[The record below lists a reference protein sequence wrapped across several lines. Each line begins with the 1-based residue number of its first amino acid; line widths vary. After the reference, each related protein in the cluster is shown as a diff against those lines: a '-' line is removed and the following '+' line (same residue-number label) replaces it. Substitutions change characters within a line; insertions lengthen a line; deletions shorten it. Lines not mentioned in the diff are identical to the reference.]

1 MPVIRNALL
10 GLALA
15 CMAPLASAADPITI
29 IWPAPPGGG
38 GDIYFRIL
46 AKVIERDAGV
56 PVVVT
61 NISGAGGSIGVAKM
75 VASRPDGTTLAGA
88 WTGPISIAPHTL
100 GVSYTPADYIP
111 VMQFSSAPYVLCT
124 QAAFPAS
131 TGAELLGVLKK
142 APNKYTFG
150 TDGPGGMG
158 QLAATRIFLAAGIT
172 QRDIPYKGAGES
184 SVALLGGHVDIY
196 AIEIEDNHVPSR
208 FPEPTTNGQKAPS
221 RHADIVSA
229 AEQVGKLKAAVAAR
243 RDPDTVIV
251 ARTSAFDELAM
262 PEAPERIRAY
272 SDTGVEALMF
282 PNLPNG
288 RASIEAI
295 SKATRL
301 PLFLLRMPADAVAD
315 PAFLAA
321 NRVLIRYVEQSPYA
335 MAVKAIHDGLKHL
348 KDGGAP
354 AELKPRQASAELL
367 RAVDRTEEF
376 RKWQQAFLRD

>member
-10 GLALA
+10 GLALT

-75 VASRPDGTTLAGA
+75 VASRPDGTTLAGV

-124 QAAFPAS
+124 QAAFPAN

-196 AIEIEDNHVPSR
+196 AGTIPTILAFVKSGAVKCLLLTAAKRAPALPATTTLSDIGIPSEETMLWRAIFVPR
-208 FPEPTTNGQKAPS
+208 DTPLQQIAFLEKTLEA
-221 RHADIVSA
+221 
-229 AEQVGKLKAAVAAR
+229 AAR
-243 RDPDTVIV
+243 SPEGLKFLQDAGETLEIV
-251 ARTSAFDELAM
+251 KGKEL
-262 PEAPERIRAY
+262 
-272 SDTGVEALMF
+272 SDRLRQEYESYAQ
-282 PNLPNG
+282 
-288 RASIEAI
+288 AA
-295 SKATRL
+295 KAT
-301 PLFLLRMPADAVAD
+301 
-315 PAFLAA
+315 
-321 NRVLIRYVEQSPYA
+321 
-335 MAVKAIHDGLKHL
+335 GLSK
-348 KDGGAP
+348 K
-354 AELKPRQASAELL
+354 
-367 RAVDRTEEF
+367 
-376 RKWQQAFLRD
+376 